1 MFKENKI
8 AYLKPKF
15 AQLCE
20 LNIFKKIYVYT
31 FWIVYVMK
39 FQKTEKEEIL
49 CELKVALREKLRK
62 FFILI
67 PAPKDK
73 YYDMIPLILS
83 LAIEI
88 TLNTEI
94 TTITEPN
101 KVGAPPKNT
110 YDYECKQDLFQ
121 TVYYEIVGFLPS
133 AYFIENLVLKYT
145 KEENKLGINNNYLKD
160 KKKAVIKKPILKGV
174 KKHLCNVLD
183 TFYKDQSRNN
193 PGNSMANSKSLGYM
207 SPSRLSNFNMTDEME
222 DEPASKELKYNPNS
236 VKFDTSTLSP

>member
-1 MFKENKI
+1 M
-8 AYLKPKF
+8 PS
-15 AQLCE
+15 
-20 LNIFKKIYVYT
+20 
-31 FWIVYVMK
+31 
-39 FQKTEKEEIL
+39 
-49 CELKVALREKLRK
+49 
-62 FFILI
+62 
-67 PAPKDK
+67 PKDK

-133 AYFIENLVLKYT
+133 AYFIENLLLKYT
-145 KEENKLGINNNYLKD
+145 KEENKLGISSKYLKD
-160 KKKAVIKKPILKGV
+160 KKKKVIDKPMLKGV
-174 KKHLCNVLD
+174 KKNLCGVID
-183 TFYKDQSRNN
+183 TFYKDQSTNSFGNNMSYSRNS
-193 PGNSMANSKSLGYM
+193 GFI
-207 SPSRLSNFNMTDEME
+207 SPSKFTHLSMTEEVDPDQAGAESKFN
-222 DEPASKELKYNPNS
+222 PHS